1 MKIFSN
7 RIKCGGMLMCA
18 CVWAVFLESC
28 ASTQKTQPE
37 LDDLEYVF
45 ANDVSFYEERDG
57 LPVNPSP
64 INHQKRLDIFK
75 KLIKNGLDVNA
86 TDNEGVPALGHAAAV
101 GDVAYM
107 KALLGRG
114 ARVTFRDLEENLLND
129 MYWSPNSPMDLAA
142 KFRQKE
148 AALLL
153 LQHGANPRGIKK
165 AIVADDREMID
176 LLLAHGADIH
186 QDENIY
192 DEEVPNLYFAKSAS
206 MVRYL
211 VDKGCSVDQAIR
223 YFSDHYSGNKREKYR
238 LFEDAGVLTDK
249 QRQVFMSYLKSST

>member
-1 MKIFSN
+1 MTRLVEMSLNFI
-7 RIKCGGMLMCA
+7 RYACLLMCGA
-18 CVWAVFLESC
+18 WGVASC
-28 ASTQKTQPE
+28 TSTQKTQPE

-45 ANDVSFYEERDG
+45 KNDVHFYEERDG
-57 LPVNPSP
+57 LPVNPDP

-114 ARVTFRDLEENLLND
+114 ARVTFRNLEENLLND

-153 LQHGANPRGIKK
+153 LQHGANPRGIRN
-165 AIVADDREMID
+165 AIAADDREMID

-186 QDENIY
+186 QDENLY
-192 DEEVPNLYFAKSAS
+192 DEEVPNLCFAKSAS

-223 YFSDHYSGNKREKYR
+223 YFSDHYSGNIREKYR
-238 LFEDAGVLTDK
+238 LFEEAGVLTDK
-249 QRQVFMSYLKSST
+249 QRQAFKSLF

>member
-1 MKIFSN
+1 MTRLVEMSLNF
-7 RIKCGGMLMCA
+7 IKYASLLMCA
-18 CVWAVFLESC
+18 WGVASC
-28 ASTQKTQPE
+28 TSTQKTQPE

-45 ANDVSFYEERDG
+45 KNDVHFYEERDG
-57 LPVNPSP
+57 LPVNPDP

-114 ARVTFRDLEENLLND
+114 ARVTFRNLEENLLND
-129 MYWSPNSPMDLAA
+129 MYWSPNSPMDLAVE
-142 KFRQKE
+142 FRQKE

-153 LQHGANPRGIKK
+153 LQHGANPRGIRN
-165 AIVADDREMID
+165 AIAADDREMID

-192 DEEVPNLYFAKSAS
+192 DEVVPNLYFAKSAS

-223 YFSDHYSGNKREKYR
+223 YFSDGYSGRNIREKYR

-249 QRQVFMSYLKSST
+249 QRQAFKSLF